1 MQKLIFTNSKNESID
16 LTSASFGIVEWE
28 GFSNVEMEVQSQTVP
43 FVDGSIYIDN
53 LLSDRQM
60 TVMVAIE
67 DNGNLKKRYEL
78 RRELIR
84 ILNPKFG
91 EGVLRYKNNYLE
103 KQIKCIADSPMF
115 ENHNSNDT
123 GTVKASITFTACQPY
138 WEDLEDTVTFLSLTE
153 QPVIVNEGDVASQV
167 RIDVEG
173 QSTNVRIKNVTTG
186 SQIGLSGF
194 VSQPVKISTEFG
206 NKSVKGSVMN
216 WRNVF
221 GGELKDI
228 ANAGEVA
235 VIVGSDG
242 AILRSE
248 DGINWFSQIS
258 NTVENLNCVDFS
270 FAFNMFVAGGA
281 DGTVLYSEDGK
292 EWHNGTNT
300 SNENINAMAH
310 SNTRIIA
317 VGDNGTI
324 LTSTDGMSFVAMES
338 PTSRNLY
345 DVIYNDV
352 TFVATG
358 ANGTI
363 LTSTDGLTWTS
374 QTSGTTYSIRSIA
387 YNDNTNEFLAVG
399 NEGLMIKSTNL
410 QDWTAL
416 TPLAY
421 LTLNSII
428 YNDSLNSF
436 VIAGDYGTIITGL
449 DEFSRITLD
458 DDEKEIM
465 FVGFVKE
472 YSSMFIG
479 GAGVLYSSS
488 NAEDWLNILNLIDS
502 QLHDV
507 VYINDFELY
516 IATSSSGKIIT
527 SEDGD
532 VWQVVD
538 IGINVNLFSLTY
550 NPNSKTLIGV
560 GTGGT
565 IVRSFD
571 GHTWEIVVNGVAPYK
586 YFLLT
591 GDYEYLLIDD
601 DSKLIIAQNDE
612 TGSLYN
618 VCYCETQN
626 IYVAVGYNGKII
638 TSRDGSNWSER
649 ASGTTESLNDVIE
662 RDGIIVAVG
671 NNGTIVYSTDGINW
685 IVASSPANENL
696 NGVCS
701 SMVSKIKFLAVGN
714 NGAVLTSA
722 NGKDWRQFN
731 SGINVNLNSVCYSEY
746 FSQFVAVG
754 NNGTIVTSVNGK
766 TWNESASGTNQSYES
781 IVFSSTLNKFIAV
794 GSKGVIMNS
803 YISEEQNLINRLSP
817 NSDINFNLEVGE
829 NILRVSCENG
839 SPRITIKFKNKYMG
853 V

>member
-16 LTSASFGIVEWE
+16 LTSAPFGIVEWE

-53 LLSDRQM
+53 LLNDRQM

-67 DNGNLKKRYEL
+67 DNGNLKRRYEL

-103 KQIKCIADSPMF
+103 KEIKCIADTPMF
-115 ENHNSNDT
+115 ENHNSNDE

-138 WEDLEDTVTFLSLTE
+138 WEDLEDTVASLSLTE
-153 QPVIVNEGDVASQV
+153 QPVITNDGDVASQV

-186 SQIGLSGF
+186 SQIGLAGF
-194 VSQPVKISTEFG
+194 ISQPVKISTEFG
-206 NKSVKGSVMN
+206 KKSVKGSVMG

-248 DGINWFSQIS
+248 DGISWFSQIS
-258 NTVENLNCVDFS
+258 NTVKNLNCIDFS
-270 FAFNMFVAGGA
+270 FAFNLFIACGD
-281 DGTVLYSEDGK
+281 DGTIVYSEDGK
-292 EWHNGTNT
+292 SWQTGVNT
-300 SNENINAMAH
+300 SSENINAIAH
-310 SNTRIIA
+310 SDTRIIA

-324 LTSTDGMSFVAMES
+324 LTSTDGMNFVAMES

-345 DVIYNDV
+345 DIFYNDV
-352 TFVATG
+352 TFVAVG

-363 LTSTDGLTWTS
+363 LISENGTSWTS
-374 QTSGTTYSIRSIA
+374 KTSGTTYSIRSIA
-387 YNDNTNEFLAVG
+387 FNDNTNEFLAVG

-410 QDWTAL
+410 NDWTIL

-421 LTLNSII
+421 LTLNSIV
-428 YNDSLNSF
+428 YNDNLNSF
-436 VIAGDYGTIITGL
+436 VIVGDYGTIITGL
-449 DEFSRITLD
+449 DEFTRMTLD
-458 DDEKEIM
+458 EDKEIM

-479 GAGVLYSSS
+479 GAGVLYSSA
-488 NAEDWLNILNLIDS
+488 NAEDWLNILNLINS

-507 VYINDFELY
+507 IYVNDFGLY
-516 IATSSSGKIIT
+516 IASSSSGKIII

-532 VWQVVD
+532 IWQVID
-538 IGINVNLFSLTY
+538 IEINVNLYSLTY

-565 IVRSFD
+565 IVRSFN
-571 GHTWEIVVNGVAPYK
+571 GRNWEIVVDGVAPYK

-591 GDYEYLLIDD
+591 GEYEYLLINEEGD
-601 DSKLIIAQNDE
+601 KLIIAQNDE

-618 VCYCETQN
+618 VCYCEAQN
-626 IYVAVGYNGKII
+626 LYVAVGYNGKII
-638 TSRDGSNWSER
+638 TSKDGSNWSER
-649 ASGTTESLNDVIE
+649 ASGTNETLNDVVE
-662 RDGIIVAVG
+662 KDGIIVAVG
-671 NNGTIVYSTDGINW
+671 ANGTIIYSYDAINW
-685 IVASSPANENL
+685 NIANVSTSENI

-701 SMVSKIKFLAVGN
+701 SGLSKMKFLAVGN
-714 NGAVLTSA
+714 DGTVLTSA
-722 NGKDWRQFN
+722 NGKDWREFN
-731 SGINVNLNSVCYSEY
+731 SGINVNLNSVCYSDY

-766 TWNESASGTNQSYES
+766 TWNESASGTNQNYES
-781 IVFSSTLNKFIAV
+781 IVFSNALNKFIAV
-794 GSKGVIMNS
+794 GSMGVIMNS
-803 YISEEQNLINRLSP
+803 YILEEQNLINKLSP
-817 NSDINFNLEVGE
+817 NSDINFNLAVGE
-829 NILRVSCENG
+829 NVLRISCEQG
-839 SPRITIKFKNKYMG
+839 SPRITIKFKNKYIG

>member
-16 LTSASFGIVEWE
+16 LTSAPFGIVEWE
-28 GFSNVEMEVQSQTVP
+28 GFSNVDMEVQSQNVP

-53 LLSDRQM
+53 LLNDRQL
-60 TVMVAIE
+60 TVTIAIE
-67 DNGNLKKRYEL
+67 DNGNLRKRYEL

-91 EGVLRYKNNYLE
+91 QGILRYKNNYLE
-103 KQIKCIADSPMF
+103 KQIQCIADTPIF
-115 ENHNSNDT
+115 ENHNSNDV
-123 GTVKASITFTACQPY
+123 GTVKASVTFTACQPY

-153 QPVIVNEGDVASQV
+153 QPVIINDGDVASQV

-186 SQIGLSGF
+186 SQIGLSGLIN
-194 VSQPVKISTEFG
+194 QPVKISTEFG
-206 NKSVKGSVMN
+206 KKTVKGSVMN

-221 GGELKDI
+221 GGQLNDI
-228 ANAGEVA
+228 ASAGEIS

-258 NTVENLNCVDFS
+258 PTVENLNCVDFS
-270 FAFNMFVAGGA
+270 FAFNLFVACGA
-281 DGTVLYSEDGK
+281 DGVIVYSEDGK
-292 EWHNGTNT
+292 TWHLGTNT
-300 SNENINAMAH
+300 SSKNINSISH
-310 SNTRIIA
+310 SDTKMIA
-317 VGDNGTI
+317 VGDDGTI
-324 LTSTDGMSFVAMES
+324 LTSTDGMNFVAMES
-338 PTSRNLY
+338 PTTRTLY
-345 DVIYNDV
+345 CIYYNDAV
-352 TFVATG
+352 FVATG

-363 LTSTDGLTWTS
+363 LTSTDGSSWTS
-374 QTSGTTYSIRSIA
+374 RTSGTTYSIRSIA
-387 YNDNTNEFLAVG
+387 YNENTNEFLAVG
-399 NEGLMIKSTNL
+399 NEGLIIRSSNL
-410 QDWTAL
+410 QNWTVV

-421 LTLNSII
+421 LTLNSVI
-428 YNDSLNSF
+428 YNDNLNSF
-436 VIAGDYGTIITGL
+436 IIVGDYGTIITGL
-449 DEFSRITLD
+449 DEFTRTTLD
-458 DDEKEIM
+458 EDKEII
-465 FVGFVKE
+465 FIGFIKE

-507 VYINDFELY
+507 VYIADFALY
-516 IATSSSGKIIT
+516 IASSSSGKIII

-532 VWQVVD
+532 IWKVLD

-571 GHTWEIVVNGVAPYK
+571 GRNWEIVVNGIAPYK

-591 GDYEYLLIDD
+591 GEYEYLLIDD
-601 DSKLIIAQNDE
+601 ESKLIIAQNDE
-612 TGSLYN
+612 TGSLYK

-626 IYVAVGYNGKII
+626 LYVAVGFNGKII

-649 ASGTTESLNDVIE
+649 ASGTNETLNDVVE
-662 RDGIIVAVG
+662 KDGTIVAVG
-671 NNGTIVYSTDGINW
+671 NNGTILYSYDAINW
-685 IVASSPANENL
+685 VSVNSSTNQNL

-701 SMVSKIKFLAVGN
+701 SMVSKIKFLTVGN

-722 NGKDWRQFN
+722 NGKDWREFN

-754 NNGTIVTSVNGK
+754 NDGTIVTSVNGR
-766 TWNESASGTNQSYES
+766 TWNDSASGTSQSYES
-781 IVFSSTLNKFIAV
+781 IIFSNALNRFIAV

-803 YISEEQNLINRLSP
+803 YISEEQNLINRLSS
-817 NSDINFNLEVGE
+817 NSDVNFSLEVGE
-829 NILRVSCENG
+829 NVIRVSCEDGN
-839 SPRITIKFKNKYMG
+839 PRITIKFKNKYIG